1 LNSVR
6 QGQREV
12 TFDLADFYHN
22 EGRIIGV
29 DTLKLDLIAAG
40 DILEALRPRFENGD
54 FEPPPIART
63 LALAEVTAAYRAV
76 ADGQP
81 GRVVLRP

>member
-1 LNSVR
+1 
-6 QGQREV
+6 V

-40 DILEALRPRFENGD
+40 DILDALRPGFEDGD
-54 FEPPPIART
+54 YRAPAIGEIFP
-63 LALAEVTAAYRAV
+63 LAGVAAAYQAV
-76 ADGQP
+76 ANGHA
-81 GRVVLRP
+81 GRVVLRPQG